1 MNRRTTP
8 LVIVGSVLV
17 VAFSV
22 ATGVQMLRS
31 PFGERPPSDDDRRIA
46 DLAAIARAIDDYVA
60 TADSLPSDLD
70 DLTPKLVR
78 RARTH
83 DPDSDDEYEY
93 RVTGPRAF
101 ELCADFDDDDRSP
114 DAGPEWAHDEG
125 RECFTRELTA
135 KPGGAPEPPQ
145 R

>member
-46 DLAAIARAIDDYVA
+46 DLAAITRAIDEYVA
-60 TADSLPSDLD
+60 YGGTLPGELE
-70 DLTPKLVR
+70 DLTPTLVR
-78 RARTH
+78 RSRTR
-83 DPDSDDEYEY
+83 DPDSEDPYEY

-101 ELCADFDDDDRSP
+101 ELCAEFDDDDPSP
-114 DAGPEWAHDEG
+114 EAGERWRHDEG
-125 RECFTRELTA
+125 RHCFALEAAA
-135 KPGGAPEPPQ
+135 K
-145 R
+145 